1 MVRAKNQPETVF
13 FGQIPLEIQRLSAN
27 VFVRFFFL
35 SIFAAL
41 INDYLLR

>member
-1 MVRAKNQPETVF
+1 MRFFNQISIGETGTF
-13 FGQIPLEIQRLSAN
+13 MH

-41 INDYLLR
+41 IKGKSA